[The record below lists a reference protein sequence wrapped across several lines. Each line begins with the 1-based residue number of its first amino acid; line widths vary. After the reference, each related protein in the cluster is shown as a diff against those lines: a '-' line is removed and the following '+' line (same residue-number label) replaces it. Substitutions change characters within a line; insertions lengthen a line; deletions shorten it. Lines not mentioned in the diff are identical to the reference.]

1 MIERD
6 HPNLSLRRQCVL
18 LGADRAK
25 LYRQTK
31 GLSKEDLELMRWM
44 DELSLEDPTA
54 GSRRC
59 RDLLRLQGR
68 KVSRKRLRRL
78 RRIMGLEGLRPK
90 RKLSCP
96 ARGAQVFPYLLTG
109 LEINHPNQ
117 VWCTDITYLP
127 MRRGFM
133 YLAAIVDWHS
143 RKVLGWALS
152 NTCDTALC
160 LAALEM
166 ALATAGTAPEI
177 LNSDQGCQYTSA
189 EWTGRLT
196 GLGVKI
202 SMDGK
207 GRWLDNVVVERFWW
221 SLKHEDVYLQDY
233 ETIPALRAG
242 LNAYIGRFNS
252 WRPHQALD
260 GITPDMAYNNN
271 RKIANVA

>member
-1 MIERD
+1 MIEQG
-6 HPNLSLRRQCVL
+6 HASLSLRRQCAL

-25 LYRQTK
+25 LYRRPK
-31 GLSKEDLELMRWM
+31 GFSEEDLELMHWM
-44 DELSLEDPTA
+44 DGLSLADPTA
-54 GSRRC
+54 GARRC
-59 RDLLRLQGR
+59 RDLLRLRGR
-68 KVSRKRLRRL
+68 KVNRKRLRRL

-109 LEINHPNQ
+109 LEIERPDQ

-127 MRRGFM
+127 MRHGFM
-133 YLAAIVDWHS
+133 YLAAVIDWHS

-177 LNSDQGCQYTSA
+177 FNSDQGCQYTSA
-189 EWTGRLT
+189 EWITRLT
-196 GLGVKI
+196 DLGVKI

-207 GRWLDNVVVERFWW
+207 GRWRDNVVAERFWW
-221 SLKHEDVYLQDY
+221 SLKHEDVYLRDY

-242 LNAYIGRFNS
+242 LAVYIGRFNS
-252 WRPHQALD
+252 WRPHQALG
-260 GITPDMAYNNN
+260 GITPDMAYND
-271 RKIANVA
+271 KGSFANVA